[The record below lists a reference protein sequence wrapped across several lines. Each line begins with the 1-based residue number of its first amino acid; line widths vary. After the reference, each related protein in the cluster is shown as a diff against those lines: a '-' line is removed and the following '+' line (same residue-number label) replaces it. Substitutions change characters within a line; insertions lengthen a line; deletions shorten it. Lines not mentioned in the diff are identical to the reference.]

1 MQPDCRRVNTA
12 RFRSQNRHLN
22 NTAPRRQGHK
32 VNNTLDGDSSQAPA
46 LNSSRSIFFSYGAMA
61 SDPSSAGPSKS
72 PAVVERPSTP
82 PVNILS
88 SPIAR
93 IYSIAHPALLLAL
106 GATHFEVLVANP
118 TAGLFSSLPW
128 LTLLQISYV
137 IICLPPAGSVE
148 NAPAETKFNRS
159 PGPTSRHGKHG
170 KRKHHANSWSCIW
183 SRLLV
188 RS

>member
-1 MQPDCRRVNTA
+1 MA
-12 RFRSQNRHLN
+12 
-22 NTAPRRQGHK
+22 RRQGHK
-32 VNNTLDGDSSQAPA
+32 VTNTLNGDSSQAPA
-46 LNSSRSIFFSYGAMA
+46 LNSSRSIFFFYDAMA
-61 SDPSSAGPSKS
+61 SDPSSAGASTP
-72 PAVVERPSTP
+72 PAVVEKPSAP
-82 PVNILS
+82 PVSILS

-106 GATHFEVLVANP
+106 GATHFEVLVADP
-118 TAGLFSSLPW
+118 TAGLLSSLPW

-137 IICLPPAGSVE
+137 VICLPAGSVE
-148 NAPAETKFNRS
+148 NAPAETKSNRS

-170 KRKHHANSWSCIW
+170 KRKHHTNSWTCIW